1 MKMARWLKL
10 ICAALLTVAFLV
22 SLSGCQPKEVAP
34 VAVSGAV
41 KSDATTVQVEKGKPY
56 STANEVAAYIHKFRQ
71 LPPNFIS
78 KLEAQKLG
86 WDQAKGNLWQVA
98 DRKSIGGDRFAN
110 REGKLPVASG
120 RQYYECDIDY
130 RGGFRG
136 AKRLVY
142 SNDGLVFYSED
153 HYKTFRQ
160 LY

>member
-41 KSDATTVQVEKGKPY
+41 KSDATAVQVEKGKPY

-78 KLEAQKLG
+78 KLDAQKLG

>member
-10 ICAALLTVAFLV
+10 ICAALLTVAYLV

-41 KSDATTVQVEKGKPY
+41 KSDATAVQVEKGKPY

>member
-41 KSDATTVQVEKGKPY
+41 KSDATAVQVEKGKPY

-78 KLEAQKLG
+78 KQEAQKLG

>member
-41 KSDATTVQVEKGKPY
+41 KSDATEKKKKKGKPY

>member
-1 MKMARWLKL
+1 ML
-10 ICAALLTVAFLV
+10 
-22 SLSGCQPKEVAP
+22 
-34 VAVSGAV
+34 
-41 KSDATTVQVEKGKPY
+41 
-56 STANEVAAYIHKFRQ
+56 RQ

>member
-1 MKMARWLKL
+1 MKMPRWFKL
-10 ICAALLTVAFLV
+10 ICATLLTVAFLV
-22 SLSGCQPKEVAP
+22 SLSGCQTNEVKPA
-34 VAVSGAV
+34 AVSGAV
-41 KSDATTVQVEKGKPY
+41 KVDATAATVEKGKPY
-56 STANEVAAYIHKFRQ
+56 STANEVAAYVHKFRQ

>member
-41 KSDATTVQVEKGKPY
+41 KSDATVVQVEKGKPY

>member
-41 KSDATTVQVEKGKPY
+41 KSDATAVQVEKGKPY

-86 WDQAKGNLWQVA
+86 WDQAKGNLWQVV

>member
-41 KSDATTVQVEKGKPY
+41 KSDATAVQVEKGKPY

-98 DRKSIGGDRFAN
+98 DRMSIGGDRFAN

-120 RQYYECDIDY
+120 RQYYKCDIDY

>member
-1 MKMARWLKL
+1 M
-10 ICAALLTVAFLV
+10 
-22 SLSGCQPKEVAP
+22 
-34 VAVSGAV
+34 SGAV
-41 KSDATTVQVEKGKPY
+41 KSDATAVQVEKGKPY

>member
-1 MKMARWLKL
+1 MKMPRWLKF
-10 ICAALLTVAFLV
+10 ICVTLLTVAVLV
-22 SLSGCQPKEVAP
+22 SLSGCQSKEVKPA
-34 VAVSGAV
+34 AVSGAV
-41 KSDATTVQVEKGKPY
+41 KSDATAVQVEKGKPY

>member
-41 KSDATTVQVEKGKPY
+41 KSDATAVQVEKGKPY

-71 LPPNFIS
+71 LQPNFIS

>member
-1 MKMARWLKL
+1 MKMPRWLKF
-10 ICAALLTVAFLV
+10 ICVTLLTVAVLV
-22 SLSGCQPKEVAP
+22 SLSGCQSKEVKPA
-34 VAVSGAV
+34 AVSGAV
-41 KSDATTVQVEKGKPY
+41 KSDATAVQVEKGKPY

-78 KLEAQKLG
+78 KQEAQKLG